1 MKVTWREEIMN
12 IKMKEYID
20 KHQEDMIRDLAELVA
35 IPSESDDHEEVRKA
49 LRAVIDLA
57 SGYGFK
63 AYSVL
68 DDQVGIVEMGDGDE
82 TLGILTHVDVV
93 PAGNPEG
100 WLSDPYKLEI
110 RDDKIYG
117 RGTLDDKGMVI
128 ASLYAMMAIKDAGLP
143 VNKKIQLIIGTQ
155 EEVEWTDMDQYV
167 KEYPLPDYGFT
178 PDGSYPICNIEK
190 GYVDQTMEFD
200 VSEDEAAGQDKP
212 YIKELDIGTAV
223 NVVPGIARAVLSDG
237 EEITVHGVQCH
248 SSQPEMGVNAMLLM
262 GDELTK
268 KDLCA
273 NSVLELLNAICS
285 DFRDSQ
291 GGSLGLRSE
300 DEYYQGEFVHR
311 NIFTPTVLKAK
322 DGKAEFTVNVRS
334 AYGES
339 QEKIIDT
346 LDEWAK
352 AHGGRT
358 AICDHQHAV
367 FVPKD
372 RPFLQ
377 AFADAYEDVSGL
389 KNDFVLEYGGT
400 YAKAMPN
407 IVSWGPLFPGDKDT
421 CHEDNECL
429 TMDGLMVSTGIFAEA
444 IAKIVET
451 DESFK

>member
-1 MKVTWREEIMN
+1 MIGTWREDIMN

-49 LRAVIDLA
+49 LKATIELAVR
-57 SGYGFK
+57 YGFK

-68 DDQVGIVEMGDGDE
+68 DDQVGIVEMGEGDE

-190 GYVDQTMEFD
+190 GYVDHTMEFD
-200 VSEDEAAGQDKP
+200 VSKDAGSGLTLE
-212 YIKELDIGTAV
+212 ELDIGTAV
-223 NVVPGIARAVLSDG
+223 NVVPGNAKAVLSDG
-237 EEITVHGVQCH
+237 QVIQAQGVQCH

-262 GDELTK
+262 GDELDK
-268 KDLCA
+268 KGLTPNA
-273 NSVLELLNAICS
+273 LSELLKAICS
-285 DFRDSQ
+285 DFRDSE

-339 QEKIIDT
+339 QEKIIET
-346 LDEWAK
+346 LDNWAK
-352 AHGGRT
+352 AHGGKT
-358 AICDHQHAV
+358 ISCDHQHAV

-372 RPFLQ
+372 RPFIQ
-377 AFADAYEDVSGL
+377 AFGEAYEEVSGL

-421 CHEDNECL
+421 CHEDNEYL
-429 TMDGLMVSTGIFAEA
+429 TMDGLMVSTKIFAEA

-451 DESFK
+451 GESFK